1 MHISE
6 KYKGHRFSL
15 GVPLGSQKAEQKIES
30 SRKTCPSSQKLKP
43 FTPAVFQLLFNTT
56 NYESE
61 HTTDKQNNV
70 MLVTVAVAKTKGLV
84 SFGKLKLL

>member
-1 MHISE
+1 MHTLLL
-6 KYKGHRFSL
+6 KCFLQRMKT
-15 GVPLGSQKAEQKIES
+15 KNTN
-30 SRKTCPSSQKLKP
+30 RKTSSS
-43 FTPAVFQLLFNTT
+43 FVINTT